1 MSMKPARRCFVV
13 GRIEFQ
19 NSDGSFVLKGDKRRK
34 SFKQKRPNPDKPGKW
49 LYNVDGVRVIPYRL
63 PELIE
68 AIGNG
73 HPIIVVE
80 R

>member
-1 MSMKPARRCFVV
+1 MV

-19 NSDGSFVLKGDKRRK
+19 NSDGSFVLKGAERRD

-63 PELIE
+63 PD
-68 AIGNG
+68 
-73 HPIIVVE
+73 
-80 R
+80 